1 MSCPRW
7 WPSWISVEDPREM
20 NEMNEMLS
28 YFKLLV
34 KN

>member
-1 MSCPRW
+1 MSQEVALL
-7 WPSWISVEDPREM
+7 ISVGDPR
-20 NEMNEMLS
+20 EMNEMLS